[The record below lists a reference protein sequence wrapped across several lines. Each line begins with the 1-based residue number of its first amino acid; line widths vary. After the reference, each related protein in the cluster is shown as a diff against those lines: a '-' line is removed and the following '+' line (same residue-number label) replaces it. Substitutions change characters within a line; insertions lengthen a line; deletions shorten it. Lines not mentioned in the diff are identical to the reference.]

1 MEEKKIN
8 KCDGKMCARCCY
20 NCDWGDPHISYN
32 GYHCELYDEE
42 VDAEDTCDNWK

>member
-32 GYHCELYDEE
+32 GYRCELYDEE